1 MRAAKMRMGATH
13 KYVDT
18 PHINVMEGSDIAQS
32 ILLPG
37 DPLRAKLI
45 ADTFFENPVQFYA
58 VRGMLGFTG
67 TYKGK
72 KVSAMGTGMGIPSIS
87 IYATEL
93 AEYFGVKNMIRVG
106 TCGGYVE
113 KVKMR
118 DILLAQGCC
127 TNASFIGH
135 MFPGYYAPIADF
147 DLLRTA
153 HDKMNERG
161 ISGHVG
167 LMRSTDA
174 FYDEDFPSDDKW
186 IEYGVLGGEMEC
198 AALYT
203 IAAKYHVRALTMA
216 MVTDL
221 RYSGEALTS
230 AERESTSL
238 EMLRLALDTI
248 VEFTDDEEN

>member
-1 MRAAKMRMGATH
+1 MIPEKMKASANSN
-13 KYVDT
+13 YPAT
-18 PHINVMEGSDIAQS
+18 PHINVMEGAEIAES

-45 ADTFFENPVQFYA
+45 ADTFFENPVQFNG

-67 TYKGK
+67 KYKGK
-72 KVSAMGTGMGIPSIS
+72 KISAMGTGMGIPSIS
-87 IYATEL
+87 IYSTEL
-93 AEYFGVKNMIRVG
+93 VRFFGVKNMIRVG

-118 DILLAQGCC
+118 DILIAQGFC
-127 TNASFIGH
+127 TNSSFIGH
-135 MFPGYYAPIADF
+135 IFSGYYAPISDF

-153 HDKMNERG
+153 HDKAAERG
-161 ISGHVG
+161 LPVHVG

-186 IEYGVLGGEMEC
+186 IEYGVMGGEMEG

-203 IAAKYHVRALTMA
+203 IAAKYKARALTMA
-216 MVTDL
+216 MVTDV

-230 AERESTSL
+230 DERENAS
-238 EMLRLALDTI
+238 MDMFKLALDTAI
-248 VEFTDDEEN
+248 EFTK

>member
-1 MRAAKMRMGATH
+1 MRAKKMQIGVTG

-18 PHINVMEGSDIAQS
+18 PHINVLEGAEVAKS

-45 ADTFFENPVQFYA
+45 ADTFFENPVQFNA
-58 VRGMLGFTG
+58 VRGMLGYTG
-67 TYKGK
+67 VYKGK
-72 KVSAMGTGMGIPSIS
+72 KISAMGTGMGQASIS

-93 AEYFGVKNMIRVG
+93 ADYFGVKNMIRVG

-127 TNASFIGH
+127 TNASFPGH

-147 DLLRTA
+147 ELLRTA
-153 HDKMNERG
+153 YDKMKERG
-161 ISGHVG
+161 LSGHVG

-174 FYDEDFPSDDKW
+174 FYDEDFPSDDAW
-186 IEYGVLGGEMEC
+186 IKYGVLGGEMEA

-203 IAAKYHVRALTMA
+203 VAAKRNVRALTMA

-221 RYSGEALTS
+221 RYSGEALTA
-230 AERESTSL
+230 AERENTSL
-238 EMLRLALDTI
+238 DMLCLALDTI
-248 VEFTDDEEN
+248 VEFTEN

>member
-1 MRAAKMRMGATH
+1 MSSS
-13 KYVDT
+13 KYVNT
-18 PHINVMEGSDIAQS
+18 PHINVIEGSEIAQS

-45 ADTFFENPVQFYA
+45 AETFFENPIQFNA

-72 KVSAMGTGMGIPSIS
+72 KISAMGTGMGIPSIS

-93 AEYFGVKNMIRVG
+93 AKFFGVKNMIRVG
-106 TCGGYVE
+106 TCGGYLK

-118 DILLAQGCC
+118 DILLAQACC
-127 TNASFIGH
+127 TNASFINY
-135 MFPGYYAPIADF
+135 MFPGHYAPIADF

-153 HDKMNERG
+153 HDKMKERG
-161 ISGHVG
+161 LSGHVG
-167 LMRSTDA
+167 LIRSTDVY
-174 FYDEDFPSDDKW
+174 YDEDSPSDEMWLK
-186 IEYGVLGGEMEC
+186 YGVMGGEMEG

-203 IAAKYHVRALTMA
+203 IAAKYNVRALTMA

-221 RYSGEALTS
+221 TYSGESLS
-230 AERESTSL
+230 AVDREQSSMD
-238 EMLRLALDTI
+238 MLQLALDTI
-248 VEFTDDEEN
+248 VEFTD